1 MIELTNICKTFRVA
15 RRGSGMKSASKAL
28 FHREYEK
35 IEALRNVSFTIQ
47 DGEMVGYI
55 GPNGAGKSS
64 SIKIMSGI
72 LTPDSGTCRINGKT
86 PWKQRKEHV
95 RNIGVVVRAALSALV
110 GTCL

>member
-64 SIKIMSGI
+64 SIKIMSALEAAKGACAQHRC
-72 LTPDSGTCRINGKT
+72 G
-86 PWKQRKEHV
+86 
-95 RNIGVVVRAALSALV
+95 VRAALSALV
-110 GTCL
+110 GRARDRFL

>member
-55 GPNGAGKSS
+55 GHSRNAIHGRLG
-64 SIKIMSGI
+64 SGM
-72 LTPDSGTCRINGKT
+72 
-86 PWKQRKEHV
+86 
-95 RNIGVVVRAALSALV
+95 
-110 GTCL
+110 

>member
-47 DGEMVGYI
+47 DGEMG
-55 GPNGAGKSS
+55 
-64 SIKIMSGI
+64 
-72 LTPDSGTCRINGKT
+72 
-86 PWKQRKEHV
+86 
-95 RNIGVVVRAALSALV
+95 
-110 GTCL
+110 